1 MFSYIC
7 INFLNKT
14 KDWNFLKKVNCDKY
28 KRTEVVYCWTRYICR
43 QYEKSET
50 EGLQSWL
57 LAVVSLDLELELQV
71 TFDPADGLGSFF
83 TVRLLGTMREEVTES
98 KHAIEIFRKKKTF
111 QPRIG
116 KRKKKQCDQIHGPET
131 LTAFHDTTQPMM
143 AIYPFGTARPHPR
156 PPVRLP
162 TPHPATTSTS
172 TSSFLWVPLPQ
183 SAISSPLLLLI
194 PVSCFSFH
202 LHLVSSMFPIP
213 SSKYM
218 HGSIK
223 QYKCS

>member
-1 MFSYIC
+1 M
-7 INFLNKT
+7 LNQ
-14 KDWNFLKKVNCDKY
+14 
-28 KRTEVVYCWTRYICR
+28 VYMQTVWEERNR
-43 QYEKSET
+43 GPSELT
-50 EGLQSWL
+50 AGRGLI
-57 LAVVSLDLELELQV
+57 
-71 TFDPADGLGSFF
+71 GLGVGATSNVRSSGRIGFIFF

-98 KHAIEIFRKKKTF
+98 KHAIEIFRKKNVSATYW
-111 QPRIG
+111 
-116 KRKKKQCDQIHGPET
+116 KKKKIQCDQIHGPET
-131 LTAFHDTTQPMM
+131 LTAFHDTTQTMM